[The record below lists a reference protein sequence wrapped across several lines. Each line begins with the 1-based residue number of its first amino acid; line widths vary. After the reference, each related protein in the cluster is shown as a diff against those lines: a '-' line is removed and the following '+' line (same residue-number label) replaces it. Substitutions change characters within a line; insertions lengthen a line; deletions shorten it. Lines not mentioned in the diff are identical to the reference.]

1 MEVAA
6 IIAEYNPLHNGH
18 AYQIE
23 QTKKET
29 GADYVIAF
37 MSGDFVQRGA
47 PALLDKYTRTRM
59 ALLCGTDAVIELPTL
74 YAAASAEYF
83 AQGAVTLM
91 SQLGVVDL
99 LSFGSESGELSSLT
113 KAAELLL
120 SREPADLTQLLKK
133 GLSYPAARTQSFSSL
148 SGDLQDLLSSPN
160 NILGAE
166 YCKALFASHSKIRP
180 FTIARKGNGYHDL
193 SLQPGSEDF
202 SSASSIR
209 AFLSREAAG
218 NAVKNPDLLLPLHK
232 QMPKEAFALL
242 CAAVKNR
249 AYLFEDDFSALLY
262 YQLLKEAD
270 NGYSDFLDC
279 SSSLSDKITKNLCSY
294 QGYEAFC
301 MQLKSKDLTYTRISR
316 TLLHILL
323 GIKTPSCFLE
333 PYSSRKLPVPYARLL
348 GFRKSAAPLLSA
360 MKANS
365 SIPLLSKMAA
375 AKDLLSGED
384 LAFFQAEVRYA
395 SLYQGVLALKTGTPI
410 LNEYCCSPISID

>member
-1 MEVAA
+1 MKVAA

-23 QTKKET
+23 QTKRET

-37 MSGDFVQRGA
+37 MSGNFVQRGA
-47 PALLDKYTRTRM
+47 PALLDKYTRTKM
-59 ALLCGTDAVIELPTL
+59 ALCCGADAVIELPTL
-74 YAAASAEYF
+74 YAASSAEYF

-91 SQLGVVDL
+91 NHLGVVDL
-99 LSFGSESGELSSLT
+99 LSFGSESGDLSSLT
-113 KAAELLL
+113 EAAGILL
-120 SREPADLTQLLKK
+120 SGEPEGLTQLLKK

-148 SGDLQDLLSSPN
+148 FGDLQNLLAFPN
-160 NILGAE
+160 NILGIE
-166 YCKALFASHSKIRP
+166 YCKALFASHSQIRP
-180 FTIARKGNGYHDL
+180 YTIARKGNGYHNL

-202 SSASSIR
+202 PSASSIR
-209 AFLSREAAG
+209 AFLSREVSG
-218 NAVKNPDLLLPLHK
+218 NAAKKPDPLMSLHK

-242 CAAVKNR
+242 CDAVKR
-249 AYLFEDDFSALLY
+249 KAYLFEDDFSALLY

-270 NGYSDFLDC
+270 SGYSDFLDC
-279 SSSLSDKITKNLCSY
+279 SGSLSDKIAKNLCSY

-316 TLLHILL
+316 MLLHILL
-323 GIKTPSCFLE
+323 GIKTPSCFQE

-360 MKANS
+360 IKASS

-375 AKDLLSGED
+375 AKELLSEEG

-395 SLYQGVLALKTGTPI
+395 SLYQGVLAFKTGTPI
-410 LNEYCCSPISID
+410 LNEYCCSPICMD